1 MSFFSG
7 ATGIIYRQ
15 FSITLVAA
23 MALSLMVALILT
35 PALCAVLLKPQNK
48 QYRWAQ
54 WFNRSLDKL
63 KSHYLTLSKKSIDFK
78 YISGAAFI
86 LLIVSFVLIYRAL
99 PTSFL
104 PQEDQ
109 GALMVQFTLPEG
121 TPLSKTEEVGKQISD
136 YFQTTEKNNTN
147 GIMVINGRNFSG
159 TGQNLGQAYVSLK
172 HWDDRKG
179 NQNSA
184 QQIRAR
190 ASKYF
195 SKNNQARINV
205 LMPSVIRGLGNSDK
219 VDFWIQDV
227 KGLGRD
233 KLIASFQ
240 NLQQQSAK
248 NQQVSNLDKKGN
260 DDQAVLN
267 IKIDHRI
274 AMANGVNVNDINRT
288 LSTAWSGTYIND
300 FIDRGRIKRVYL
312 QGDAP
317 YRSKPED
324 LSYWFVKNTQGQM
337 IPFNQFSAVQ
347 WQGAPPLLERFM
359 GYPAIELEADAANGS
374 STGQA
379 MQQISQM
386 VADMPDIGLAWSG
399 LSYQELQSSHQAI
412 WLYIISIA
420 FIFLC
425 LAALYE
431 SWSIPTVVM
440 MAIP

>member
-1 MSFFSG
+1 
-7 ATGIIYRQ
+7 
-15 FSITLVAA
+15 
-23 MALSLMVALILT
+23 
-35 PALCAVLLKPQNK
+35 
-48 QYRWAQ
+48 
-54 WFNRSLDKL
+54 
-63 KSHYLTLSKKSIDFK
+63 
-78 YISGAAFI
+78 
-86 LLIVSFVLIYRAL
+86 LIVSFVLIYRAL

-248 NQQVSNLDKKGN
+248 SQQVSNLDKKG
-260 DDQAVLN
+260 
-267 IKIDHRI
+267 KE
-274 AMANGVNVNDINRT
+274 
-288 LSTAWSGTYIND
+288 
-300 FIDRGRIKRVYL
+300 K
-312 QGDAP
+312 
-317 YRSKPED
+317 
-324 LSYWFVKNTQGQM
+324 
-337 IPFNQFSAVQ
+337 
-347 WQGAPPLLERFM
+347 
-359 GYPAIELEADAANGS
+359 
-374 STGQA
+374 
-379 MQQISQM
+379 
-386 VADMPDIGLAWSG
+386 
-399 LSYQELQSSHQAI
+399 
-412 WLYIISIA
+412 
-420 FIFLC
+420 
-425 LAALYE
+425 
-431 SWSIPTVVM
+431 VM
-440 MAIP
+440 MIRRY